1 MKVSIITVTR
11 NSEKTLQDCFDSV
24 NSQTY
29 PDIEHI
35 VVDGKSTD
43 NSLNLI
49 VNNKQISNYISE
61 EDKNL
66 YDAMNKGIKLATGD
80 LIGILNSDDMFEN
93 ENVISK
99 IVDSIGDY
107 DAIYSDLCY
116 VKQEDTDKIVRYWK
130 SGDFTDSSFENG
142 WMAPH
147 PTLFAKKEMFEKF
160 GLYNIDLSNSADYEF
175 ILRLFYK
182 YKVSVKYLPLT
193 TVKMRV
199 GGVSNNSIAQRL
211 KASKEDRMSWEL
223 NGLDCPYF
231 FSIFKPLRK
240 VPQFFLK
247 PQEITNE

>member
-11 NSEKTLQDCFDSV
+11 NSDKTLQDCFDSI
-24 NSQTY
+24 NGQTY
-29 PDIEHI
+29 TDIEHI

-43 NSLNLI
+43 NTLKLI
-49 VNNKQISNYISE
+49 RDNKKVSNYISE

-66 YDAMNKGIKLATGD
+66 YDAMNKGVKLATGN
-80 LIGILNSDDMFEN
+80 LIGILNSDDMFEDQ
-93 ENVISK
+93 NVISQ
-99 IVDSIGDY
+99 IVNSIGDC

-130 SGDFTDSSFENG
+130 SGNFTHSSFEKG

-147 PTLFAKKEMFEKF
+147 PTLFVKKEIFEKF
-160 GLYNIDLSNSADYEF
+160 GLYNVDLSNSADYEF
-175 ILRLFYK
+175 ILRIFYK
-182 YKVSVKYLPLT
+182 HKVSVKYLPKT

-223 NGLDCPYF
+223 NGLACPYF

-240 VPQFFLK
+240 VPQYFIK

>member
-49 VNNKQISNYISE
+49 GNNKQISNYISE

>member
-11 NSEKTLQDCFDSV
+11 NSDKTLQDCFDSI
-24 NSQTY
+24 NGQTY
-29 PDIEHI
+29 SDIEHI

-43 NSLNLI
+43 NTLKLI
-49 VNNKQISNYISE
+49 RNNKKISNYISE

-66 YDAMNKGIKLATGD
+66 YDAMNKGVKLATGD
-80 LIGILNSDDMFEN
+80 LIGILNSDDMFEDQ
-93 ENVISK
+93 NVISQ
-99 IVDSIGDY
+99 IVNSIGDC

-116 VKQEDTDKIVRYWK
+116 VKQEYTDKIVRYWK

-147 PTLFAKKEMFEKF
+147 PTLFVKKEIFEKF
-160 GLYNIDLSNSADYEF
+160 GLYNVDLSNSADYEF

-182 YKVSVKYLPLT
+182 HKVNVKYLPKT

>member
-49 VNNKQISNYISE
+49 GNNKQISNYISE

-130 SGDFTDSSFENG
+130 SGDFTDSSIENG

>member
-29 PDIEHI
+29 HDIEHI

-43 NSLNLI
+43 NTLNLI
-49 VNNKQISNYISE
+49 RNNKQISNYISE

-66 YDAMNKGIKLATGD
+66 YDAMNKGVKLATGD
-80 LIGILNSDDMFEN
+80 VIGILNSDDMFED

-116 VKQEDTDKIVRYWK
+116 VNHDDTDKIVRYWK
-130 SGDFTDSSFENG
+130 SGEFTDSSFENG

-147 PTLFAKKEMFEKF
+147 PTLFVKKEMFEKF
-160 GLYNIDLSNSADYEF
+160 GMYNIDLSNSADYEF

-182 YKVSVKYLPLT
+182 YKVKFKYLPLT
-193 TVKMRV
+193 TVKMRM
-199 GGVSNNSIAQRL
+199 GGVSNKSIAHRL
-211 KASKEDRMSWEL
+211 KASKEDRISWEI
-223 NGLDCPYF
+223 NGCDCPYF

-240 VPQFFLK
+240 IPQFFSK
-247 PQEITNE
+247 PEEIINE